1 MLAAPGS
8 AERTVADAVRAHPAW
23 TSGTNRSERALHEAV
38 PGLLVKSGAEGVQAF
53 ALADGRAGAVKI
65 EDGTP
70 RAIPAITV
78 ALLRILGADAGDGVD
93 RDALDQIAEVPVLGG
108 GQVVGGI
115 RPVLP
120 A

>member
-1 MLAAPGS
+1 
-8 AERTVADAVRAHPAW
+8 
-23 TSGTNRSERALHEAV
+23 V
-38 PGLLVKSGAEGVQAF
+38 PGLLIKSGAEGVQAF

-78 ALLRILGADAGDGVD
+78 ALLRILGADQGEGVD
-93 RDALDQIAEVPVLGG
+93 RAALDQIAEVPVLGG